1 MVIIRPVQLNDLE
14 ALMQLSSQASFGL
27 TTLPHDRD
35 LLKGRILESQ
45 RGFARMAKKPG
56 GETYLFVMEDLERG
70 EVGGTAG
77 IVSKVGGF
85 EPFWTYRLETTV
97 HESKTLKV
105 RNEIRALHLV
115 KEHNG
120 PSEIGSLF
128 LAPNFRRGTNG
139 RLLSLSRFMFIADHR
154 QFFDPVV
161 LAEMRGVIDEKGGSV
176 FWDAL
181 GRHFF
186 EIDFP
191 KADAM
196 VMKDKRF
203 IADLMP
209 KHPIYIPLLPKV
221 AQDVIGRVHSESVPA
236 IKLLEG
242 EGFSFSGMVDI
253 FEGGPIIS
261 CPTDDIRTVKESQ
274 VLQVLKILGK
284 PIETDPFLLSNT
296 YSHGFRATV
305 ASLNIF
311 PGKGVEISQETAKA
325 LSLKK
330 GDPVRVAP
338 IRGVVSVPVAA
349 PLRSPVPRVK
359 KKK

>member
-1 MVIIRPVQLNDLE
+1 MVVIRPVQLDDLE
-14 ALMQLSSQASFGL
+14 ALMKLSAQTSFGL
-27 TTLPHDRD
+27 TTLPQDRE
-35 LLKGRILESQ
+35 LLRGRIMESQ
-45 RGFARMAKKPG
+45 RGFARMASKPG
-56 GETYLFVMEDLERG
+56 GETYLFVMEDVERG

-85 EPFWTYRLETTV
+85 EPFWAYRVETSV

-105 RNEIRALHLV
+105 RKEIQALHLV

-128 LAPNFRRGTNG
+128 LAPGFRKGSNG
-139 RLLSLSRFMFIADHR
+139 RMLSLSRFMFIADHR

-186 EIDFP
+186 DIDFS
-191 KADAM
+191 KADAL

-221 AQDVIGRVHSESVPA
+221 AQDVVGRVHSESVPA

-242 EGFSFSGMVDI
+242 EGFAFSGMVDI
-253 FEGGPIIS
+253 FEGGPIVS
-261 CPTDDIRTVKESQ
+261 CATDDIRTVRDSRASE
-274 VLQVLKILGK
+274 VFKIAAK
-284 PIETDPFLLSNT
+284 PIDSDLFLISNT
-296 YSHGFRATV
+296 YSHGFRATAAPLV
-305 ASLNIF
+305 LV
-311 PGKGVEISQETAKA
+311 PGKGIEITRETAAA
-325 LSLKK
+325 LDLKK
-330 GDPVRVAP
+330 GDPVR
-338 IRGVVSVPVAA
+338 IA
-349 PLRSPVPRVK
+349 PLRPAVSGPGERP
-359 KKK
+359 